1 MDVTNSLVGCASRGI
16 SHVWSLRQ
24 TLGEAFN
31 GNEKKSAMKFLLS
44 AEQFD
49 HSSKFI

>member
-1 MDVTNSLVGCASRGI
+1 MEGVCDRVLVFEQMVVDVTNSLVGCASRGI

-31 GNEKKSAMKFLLS
+31 GNEKN
-44 AEQFD
+44 QQ
-49 HSSKFI
+49 

>member
-1 MDVTNSLVGCASRGI
+1 MVVDVPNSLVGCASRGI

-31 GNEKKSAMKFLLS
+31 GNEKKISN
-44 AEQFD
+44 EI
-49 HSSKFI
+49 FIICRTI